1 MYVFERNQAM
11 WLCASAIET
20 FEVQAVQI
28 RLQGEYKDF
37 KVFEQRLD
45 NWEHI
50 DTGVIQIYKCSDTTT
65 KCKDCHKC
73 KDCEIR
79 QRVRDTAQASAEF
92 ARWVDENDGYMLY

>member
-50 DTGVIQIYKCSDTTT
+50 DTGVIQIYKCSEAS
-65 KCKDCHKC
+65 KCLNCEKYIS
-73 KDCEIR
+73 CEILR
-79 QRVRDTAQASAEF
+79 MVQETTQANAE
-92 ARWVDENDGYMLY
+92 WVKWVESNGGYTL